1 MLFRI
6 STDVRRSNS
15 AAMYLAL
22 TSYAANGDVLT
33 DRATARALAARLA
46 ELFKRQGYQENYV
59 DGNFDDYVAIGIG
72 KTPMAFIYEN
82 QLVRYALTK
91 KGVAQDMVL
100 LYPQPTIVNKV
111 VFVAMNERAK
121 ALADALANDAELQGI
136 AVEYGFKSWDA
147 CCQASAAELYKMITK
162 THKRRR
168 FDVQTQ
174 ARIREILREQQVR
187 IPPESLC
194 RPIHAFS
201 IYPIIGGASSTLQA
215 AIEMANENAR
225 RREWGIDLV
234 HYSIAVSEHQAQAII
249 SAFESEG
256 IPFWRKQDL
265 KSYWYAL
272 KVPHALPRAY
282 EEICEIGRAHV

>member
-1 MLFRI
+1 MTAHEQPLRFLKKQ
-6 STDVRRSNS
+6 
-15 AAMYLAL
+15 AKAL
-22 TSYAANGDVLT
+22 SKSVANGDEAALS
-33 DRATARALAARLA
+33 RARQALRHLPKP
-46 ELFKRQGYQENYV
+46 ELSLMK
-59 DGNFDDYVAIGIG
+59 
-72 KTPMAFIYEN
+72 
-82 QLVRYALTK
+82 
-91 KGVAQDMVL
+91 AQHV
-100 LYPQPTIVNKV
+100 
-111 VFVAMNERAK
+111 
-121 ALADALANDAELQGI
+121 I

-282 EEICEIGRAHV
+282 EEICATFGEPVAAAWTTPSVQ